1 MNIEQKLQEAISKH
15 KDGKLEEAEKLYK
28 KVIELKPDFPLVYS
42 ELGITLLD
50 LKKFDEAETSFK
62 KAIKLNPDY
71 ADAQYNLAI
80 LLHNLGRLNDA
91 LIHYNIAISLKPEF
105 VEAHNNLGVLMWN
118 LKRFNEAE
126 TNYRKTIKL
135 KPDYVAAYN
144 NLGLVLCKLKR
155 FDEAEKIYKTAI
167 NIKPDY
173 PESYNNLGILLWNFN
188 KLDEAEVSLKKAIK
202 LKSNYPDALLNL
214 GNVQKNQHRLSEA
227 EASYRQAIK
236 LNPNYIEA
244 QNNLKI
250 LLNENELL
258 SKIEAAKKLNNESKA
273 SPIIKSSVKLSTSD
287 LRLNTN
293 PFVTHRIVEP
303 ELINTLYKIDYKGLD
318 KTIGVFFGNG
328 KHSSNFELFHNN
340 FSIIKKIE
348 KDLTDIMS
356 EAVKSK
362 IHISESFFNILNAGG
377 GSVPHTHIV
386 NFDRIN
392 GLVNQKYSLT
402 YHISVGDQ
410 NCDEPGI
417 LKLEDPDE
425 EILPSEG
432 MIMIFPASRKHSAA
446 YGGKIDRI
454 MIGVNFYSII

>member
-1 MNIEQKLQEAISKH
+1 MNIEQIFQEATSKH
-15 KDGKLEEAEKLYK
+15 EEGKLDKAELLYK
-28 KVIELKPDFPLVYS
+28 KVIEL
-42 ELGITLLD
+42 
-50 LKKFDEAETSFK
+50 
-62 KAIKLNPDY
+62 NPDY
-71 ADAQYNLAI
+71 IDAHYNLA
-80 LLHNLGRLNDA
+80 LLLNNLGRPNDA

-105 VEAHNNLGVLMWN
+105 FEAHNNLGAIMWN
-118 LKRFNEAE
+118 LRKFEQAEAS
-126 TNYRKTIKL
+126 YKKAIKL
-135 KPDYVAAYN
+135 KPDYIEPYN
-144 NLGLVLCKLKR
+144 NLGLVLFKLEK
-155 FDEAEKIYKTAI
+155 FSEAEKIFKTAI
-167 NIKPDY
+167 NIKSDY
-173 PESYNNLGILLWNFN
+173 PESYNNLGILLSNLN
-188 KLDEAEVSLKKAIK
+188 RLDEAEVSYKKAID
-202 LKSNYPDALLNL
+202 LKSNFPHALLNL

-258 SKIEAAKKLNNESKA
+258 SQIEAAKKLNNKSKA
-273 SPIIKSSVKLSTSD
+273 SPIIKSSEKLSTSD

-318 KTIGVFFGNG
+318 KTNGTFYGNG
-328 KHSSNFELFHNN
+328 KHSINFELFHNN
-340 FSIIKKIE
+340 FSIIKKVE
-348 KDLTDIMS
+348 RNLTDIMS

-362 IHISESFFNILNAGG
+362 IYIRESFFNILNAGG
-377 GSVPHTHIV
+377 GSVPHTHIS

-417 LKLEDPDE
+417 LKLQDPDE

-446 YGGKIDRI
+446 YGGTMDRI
-454 MIGVNFYSII
+454 MIGVNFYSLL